1 MRMLV
6 TIEGRDEAAMSDLVR
21 KHGIDVVGGSA
32 RRERG
37 LRVDAVVDEKRV
49 AELTDAGFAVQVVQD
64 EASALERR
72 ADIDWH
78 PDDLPKHHLD
88 LPHRRELDPEL
99 LRDVTKPARDPRR
112 PA

>member
-6 TIEGRDEAAMSDLVR
+6 TIEGRDETAMSDLVR

-37 LRVDAVVDEKRV
+37 LRVDAVVDEQRV

-64 EASALERR
+64 EKSALERR

-78 PDDLPKHHLD
+78 PDDRPKVHTGPHHQH
-88 LPHRRELDPEL
+88 PLDPER
-99 LRDVTKPARDPRR
+99 LRDIDPGRDPRR
-112 PA
+112 PE